1 MSKPNKEAIKKA
13 IENAFD
19 KEHGGNTEAR
29 QIPVTIGDLFEFHLD
44 DGTKLFTQ
52 RNEEINRKQCAWV
65 DVNTYD
71 GLAVSATQL
80 TRKNNGLPL
89 TGKTVAERIEAFTNL
104 FNEEGILILKVVDI
118 KQKAFQQPDGT
129 TSISNYYVFEVLTGR
144 ANDED
149 EE

>member
-1 MSKPNKEAIKKA
+1 MSKPNKKAIKKA
-13 IENAFD
+13 IESAFD
-19 KEHGGNTEAR
+19 KEHGGNAEAR

-44 DGTKLFTQ
+44 DETELFTQ
-52 RNEEINRKQCAWV
+52 RDEEINHRQCAWV

-71 GLAVSATQL
+71 GLTVSATQL

-89 TGKTVAERIEAFTNL
+89 TGKTIAERIEAFTNL

-118 KQKAFQQPDGT
+118 RQKSFQQPDGT
-129 TSISNYYVFEVLTGR
+129 TTISNYYVFEVLTGK
-144 ANDED
+144 ASDED